1 MTVQTHTTRKHAS
14 GVGGELGVMGDHTA
28 LLMTYHRANSAAS
41 DLTALVEGM
50 GTG

>member
-14 GVGGELGVMGDHTA
+14 GGGEMGVMGDHTA

-41 DLTALVEGM
+41 DLTALVEGV